1 MKNKRENFVT
11 YEEFK
16 SEPIVEGFGLGGY
29 IGDAQSPFITALM
42 TTSTIRDVVDDTED
56 LIKTG
61 TISIPS
67 MIMSI
72 IGRFLGAASYV
83 LKGFMM
89 LLNQLGQIAL
99 AGLIISTI
107 TFFSI
112 TIAALIKGKTNWLR
126 GLNTHLKCAEDE
138 LNQGGKNSLRVYRI
152 LTSCT
157 WEKFLNFMN
166 GSCSRYYLVDI
177 IWGIFYGICI
187 ELPIVLIKAI
197 FGIDLHIFVEILYN
211 LVVIPLDTIFFALS
225 GYHLIAWSDDVIKK
239 CYKCKGTWTLS
250 NGQEVTM
257 YKTFDEWGK
266 MLDCGAEQLA
276 NGFMRAFT
284 TILPT
289 EKWLTWADD
298 DGGKKYSTINS
309 DKYGNPNPNFWKPT
323 VLGY

>member
-1 MKNKRENFVT
+1 MKNKRENFIT

-112 TIAALIKGKTNWLR
+112 TIATLIKGKTNWLK

-138 LNQGGKNSLRVYRI
+138 LNQGRKNSLRVYTI

-166 GSCSRYYLVDI
+166 GSYSRYYLVSSI
-177 IWGIFYGICI
+177 QYT
-187 ELPIVLIKAI
+187 V
-197 FGIDLHIFVEILYN
+197 
-211 LVVIPLDTIFFALS
+211 
-225 GYHLIAWSDDVIKK
+225 
-239 CYKCKGTWTLS
+239 
-250 NGQEVTM
+250 
-257 YKTFDEWGK
+257 
-266 MLDCGAEQLA
+266 
-276 NGFMRAFT
+276 
-284 TILPT
+284 
-289 EKWLTWADD
+289 
-298 DGGKKYSTINS
+298 YS
-309 DKYGNPNPNFWKPT
+309 
-323 VLGY
+323 V